1 MSLQTYRLKASL
13 GKAKRIKTFWA
24 TDDTRAIGDGAM
36 EVMRLAH
43 NEFKRVGRVTPVWG
57 MGKIVLLNS
66 AGEILQTMEAKDE

>member
-1 MSLQTYRLKASL
+1 MKTYKLKATL
-13 GKAKRIKTFWA
+13 GKAKRMKTFCA
-24 TDDTRAIGDGAM
+24 TDDTKAIGDGAM

-43 NEFKRVGRVTPVWG
+43 NEFKQIGRVTPVWG